1 MPAIAEFELDSPLM
15 REASRSVP
23 EVRVR
28 GEAIFVRDDER
39 PKYLFWV
46 EDGPVEAF
54 ESALDDDP
62 SVGDVAVLSA
72 EGEPRYYR
80 VTFSEEYSPYGSYAV
95 AQDNDIVFLETV
107 LQDGTARVRALVP
120 SRAALREYR
129 EFFDDHDIPFTLVR
143 LNDGEKASMEGP
155 DVTDNQREALVLAYD
170 RGYYDSPRRTTLEEL
185 AGDLGIS
192 RQAFADRLKR
202 GTKRLVGQTLRGGAI
217 T

>member
-1 MPAIAEFELDSPLM
+1 MAAIAEFELDSPLM
-15 REASRSVP
+15 REASRAVP

-28 GEAIFVRDDER
+28 GEAIFVQGEN

-46 EDGPVEAF
+46 EEGPVEAF
-54 ESALDDDP
+54 ESALEADP
-62 SVGDVAVLSA
+62 SVGEIAVLSTA
-72 EGEPRYYR
+72 GEPRYYR
-80 VTFSEEYSPYGSYAV
+80 VTFSEEYSRYGSYAV
-95 AQDNDIVFLETV
+95 TQEHDIVFLDTV

-129 EFFDDHDIPFTLVR
+129 QFFDGHDIPFTLVR
-143 LNDGEKASMEGP
+143 LNGGEEATTDSP